1 MYVFVDS
8 HRCRLPT
15 YLPLPPYIVLPQVT
29 DKTKNPTR
37 FVYFRDL
44 AQQTVE
50 QMNNCLKTLLEAYTL
65 VRNNIETSG
74 GYGLVIPRAP
84 THALRNLLDTSTFS
98 VAIHI
103 HTLET

>member
-1 MYVFVDS
+1 MPPPSLLLYL
-8 HRCRLPT
+8 CLPT
-15 YLPLPPYIVLPQVT
+15 SVSLHLPPSQVT
-29 DKTKNPTR
+29 DKKKNPTR

-74 GYGLVIPRAP
+74 GYGLGIFHESLHMLCEPYMINRY
-84 THALRNLLDTSTFS
+84 S
-98 VAIHI
+98 VSRCIF
-103 HTLET
+103 TL